1 MDLGQN
7 YTQFVDDVEG
17 GEFDNFLSK
26 GKRRKLKAKRD
37 RIKELRKGGM
47 RMKDAIIQASKEAMD
62 SRISDARAND
72 IVGIGNVVSS
82 QPARLKMKRPFKK
95 KFKLK
100 GKAIESIKSRVAE
113 NDIDD
118 DVVVDDAIDIDTTPQ
133 PIELEDDALE
143 TSVDSTPKEEGFVQ
157 KYKTLLMIGGGLAVA
172 FVLFKKFGKK

>member
-47 RMKDAIIQASKEAMD
+47 RMKDAIIQASKESMD
-62 SRISDARAND
+62 KRIRDARAND
-72 IVGIGNVVSS
+72 IKGLGNVVSS
-82 QPARLKMKRPFKK
+82 QPARLKMKRPIKR
-95 KFKLK
+95 KFILK
-100 GKAIESIKSRVAE
+100 GDAMDKIQSRQVAD
-113 NDIDD
+113 NDVDEEV
-118 DVVVDDAIDIDTTPQ
+118 DVDVDTTPQ
-133 PIELEDDALE
+133 PIELEDDVLE

-172 FVLFKKFGKK
+172 FVLFKKFGSK

>member
-26 GKRRKLKAKRD
+26 VKRRKIKAKRD

-62 SRISDARAND
+62 ERISDARAND
-72 IVGIGNVVSS
+72 RKGLGNIVAS

-95 KFKLK
+95 KYKLK
-100 GKAIESIKSRVAE
+100 GKAIESIKNRMAE
-113 NDIDD
+113 NDVDE
-118 DVVVDDAIDIDTTPQ
+118 DDAIDIDTTPQ
-133 PIELEDDALE
+133 PIELEDDVLE

-172 FVLFKKFGKK
+172 FVLFKKFGSK